1 MTKKQ
6 KLYADIAAR
15 HTPEGIKI
23 VTLARSARTK
33 EGNAYGMAEDEE
45 EEKGFVPW
53 MEVPALTTIR
63 RLWTYLHEAV
73 HMGSAIPSDN
83 RAGSG

>member
-1 MTKKQ
+1 
-6 KLYADIAAR
+6 
-15 HTPEGIKI
+15 
-23 VTLARSARTK
+23 
-33 EGNAYGMAEDEE
+33 MAEDEE